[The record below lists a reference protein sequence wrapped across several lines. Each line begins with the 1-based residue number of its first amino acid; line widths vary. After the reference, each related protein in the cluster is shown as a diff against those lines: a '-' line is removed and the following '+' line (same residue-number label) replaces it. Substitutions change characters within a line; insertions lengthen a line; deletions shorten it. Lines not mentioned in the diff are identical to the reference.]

1 MIFTE
6 EKVDNLLQYKEALQ
20 EIFNKICIT
29 EPMQCMTTLYNSSP
43 RNSYNTYARVIQK
56 IDNSWFKKLARLKK
70 KGPITDIALS

>member
-1 MIFTE
+1 
-6 EKVDNLLQYKEALQ
+6 
-20 EIFNKICIT
+20 
-29 EPMQCMTTLYNSSP
+29 MQCMTTLYNSSP